1 MTPDD
6 LHHWVR
12 HRLAAWRASVLD
24 DAEAARVDAHLATC
38 AECRAIA
45 DAYATLPAGEAGTH
59 VPASLIAGWPRAQQT
74 LRGLERA
81 LVRRHL
87 ERCSE
92 CRQDLEALGFEPRL
106 EYVAAWEVE
115 IAPQTAPPAAAPPAP
130 RADTA
135 EPRVRDASAPPGGSA
150 RIVRIE
156 AASSRPR
163 LRDRALMAWA
173 SVASV
178 AAVLLLVANIRG
190 RQTEG
195 GSKPLFVPG
204 APVWTREVLA
214 KGPFSGLS
222 LRIEPPPRSLSGPA
236 KGSGE
241 AKLNVIPVV
250 GPLSTLALG
259 FKPLNVPDTSLVTVS
274 LLDAGGD
281 TLYAVSYR
289 QWEFRPKRFLV
300 IERPDRA
307 LAPGQYAL
315 VLGSQIAKAGEEIER
330 TARYRFELRAKEQ
343 VQVLAP

>member
-1 MTPDD
+1 MTHED
-6 LHHWVR
+6 LHLWVR

-24 DAEAARVDAHLATC
+24 DAETARIDEHLAAG
-38 AECRAIA
+38 AECRALA
-45 DAYATLPAGEAGTH
+45 EAYAAPPAGAAGTH
-59 VPASLIAGWPRAQQT
+59 VPAALIAEWPRAQRT

-87 ERCSE
+87 ERCAE
-92 CRQDLEALGFEPRL
+92 CREDLTTLGFEPRL
-106 EYVAAWEVE
+106 EFVAEWE
-115 IAPQTAPPAAAPPAP
+115 AGADAHLPRPAASTTTTVREMPAAP
-130 RADTA
+130 T
-135 EPRVRDASAPPGGSA
+135 GGA

-156 AASSRPR
+156 TASARAR
-163 LRDRALMAWA
+163 LRDRALIAWA
-173 SVASV
+173 SVASA
-178 AAVLLLVANIRG
+178 AAVLLLVANVRG
-190 RQTEG
+190 RMTEG

-204 APVWTREVLA
+204 APVWTRDVLA

-236 KGSGE
+236 KGDGE

-274 LLDAGGD
+274 LLDSQGD

-300 IERPDRA
+300 IDRA
-307 LAPGQYAL
+307 QAPLTPGQYAL

-330 TARYRFELRAKEQ
+330 TARYRFELREN
-343 VQVLAP
+343 P